1 MAKTASLSLLEFQ
14 QKFMDEAACE
24 THLFQKRWPDG
35 FVCPRCGHTKYYYIK
50 TRKHYECQQCS
61 YQASLTAGTIMHKSK
76 LPLHTWFWVIYL
88 VVHDKRGR
96 SALSL
101 ADLLQLNYR
110 TAWRLL
116 HKIRHAMK
124 ERDANYKLSGMI
136 EMDDAYFG
144 SPRAGTDGRGTSKA
158 KVSVAVKTDE
168 KGNPVYIRM
177 NVMEAVT
184 SKELLR
190 IAEECIVPG
199 STILSD
205 GLYAYR
211 KLNENYNHTG
221 KEKSSAGEGFLKW
234 VHIVISNAKSFVLGT
249 YHGGLGQDHLQAYL
263 DEFCYRFN
271 RRFFPGQLFGRLL
284 NACISATHIAIA

>member
-1 MAKTASLSLLEFQ
+1 
-14 QKFMDEAACE
+14 
-24 THLFQKRWPDG
+24 
-35 FVCPRCGHTKYYYIK
+35 
-50 TRKHYECQQCS
+50 
-61 YQASLTAGTIMHKSK
+61 
-76 LPLHTWFWVIYL
+76 L

-124 ERDANYKLSGMI
+124 ERDANYKLSGMV

-144 SPRAGTDGRGTSKA
+144 SPRASTDGRGTSKA

-168 KGNPVYIRM
+168 KGSPVYIRM

-199 STILSD
+199 SAILSD

-211 KLNENYNHTG
+211 KLNENYNHPG

-234 VHIVISNAKSFVLGT
+234 VYIVISNAKSFVLGT
-249 YHGGLGQDHLQAYL
+249 YHGGLGRDRLQAYL

-271 RRFFPGQLFGRLL
+271 RRFFPGHLFGRLL
-284 NACISATHIAIA
+284 NACISAPHIAIA

>member
-1 MAKTASLSLLEFQ
+1 
-14 QKFMDEAACE
+14 MDETACE
-24 THLFQKRWPDG
+24 AHLFQKRWPDG

-190 IAEECIVPG
+190 IAEACIVPG
-199 STILSD
+199 STVLSD

>member
-1 MAKTASLSLLEFQ
+1 
-14 QKFMDEAACE
+14 MDETACE
-24 THLFQKRWPDG
+24 AHLFQKRWPEG
-35 FVCPRCGHTKYYYIK
+35 FVCPRCGHTKPYYIK

-158 KVSVAVKTDE
+158 KVSVALKTDE
-168 KGNPVYIRM
+168 KGYPVYIRM

-271 RRFFPGQLFGRLL
+271 RRFFPNQLFSRLL
-284 NACISATHIAIA
+284 NACISATHISIA